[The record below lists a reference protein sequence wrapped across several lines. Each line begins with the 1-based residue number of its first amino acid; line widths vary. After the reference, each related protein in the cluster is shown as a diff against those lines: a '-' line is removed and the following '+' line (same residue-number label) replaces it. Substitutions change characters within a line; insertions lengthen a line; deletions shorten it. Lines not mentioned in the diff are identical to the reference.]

1 MLSDIEIAQ
10 AARLRPIIEVAK
22 SIGLAEDDIDLYGK
36 HKAKIHLDVLDRLG
50 DRPEGRLILVTA
62 MTATPAGEG
71 KTVTSIGLAQ
81 AFGKLGKRHVLCLRE
96 PSLGP
101 TFGIKGGAAGGGY
114 SQVLPMDEIN
124 LHFTGDLHAI
134 TTAHNLLASIIDNH
148 ILKGNELEIDI
159 GRVEWPRTIDLADR
173 TLRNIVIGLGGRT
186 NGIPRETGFVITAA
200 SEIMAILALATDLKD
215 LRKRLGNITVA
226 YSTEGKPIRAE
237 ELKVVGS
244 MMVLLKEALKP
255 NLVQTIEN
263 TPAIVHC
270 GPFANIA
277 HGCNSVIAT
286 RMGLKLG
293 DYCITEAGFASDLG
307 AEKFLNIKC
316 RYAGLKPD
324 AIVIVA
330 TIRALKLHGGVP
342 IADLNTENVDAVS
355 KGFDNLR
362 VHIENIKKFK
372 VPAVVAINRF
382 PRDTDAE
389 VRQLQSLCE
398 SMEAPAVISDVCARG
413 GDGGVDLAKEVIGQ
427 IEQHPSRFEPLYP
440 LDAPVKEKIDI
451 IAREIYRADGVDY
464 SAKAERNI
472 RDIVSLGLDKQPICM
487 AKTQLSL
494 SDDKKKMGAPT
505 GWRLQVQEVQVRS
518 GSGFL
523 VVVTGDMLLM
533 PGLPKVPAAEKI
545 DLLEDNRIVG
555 LF

>member
-10 AARLRPIIEVAK
+10 ATRLKPIAEVAK

-36 HKAKIHLDVLDRLG
+36 YKAKIHPDVLDRLA
-50 DRPEGRLILVTA
+50 DCPNGRLILVTA
-62 MTATPAGEG
+62 MTATSAGEG

-81 AFGKLGKRHVLCLRE
+81 AFGKMGKRHCLCLRE

-124 LHFTGDLHAI
+124 LHFTGDFHAV

-173 TLRNIVIGLGGRT
+173 TLRDIVIGLGGRT
-186 NGIPRETGFVITAA
+186 NGVPRQTGFVITAA
-200 SEIMAILALATDLKD
+200 SEIMAILALSRDLED
-215 LRKRLGNITVA
+215 LRRRLGNITVA
-226 YSTEGKPIRAE
+226 YTGEGKRIRAE
-237 ELKVVGS
+237 ELKVIGS
-244 MMVLLKEALKP
+244 MLVLLKEALKP
-255 NLVQTIEN
+255 NLVQTVEN

-286 RMGLKLG
+286 QMGLKLG

-307 AEKFLNIKC
+307 AEKFFDIKC
-316 RYAGLKPD
+316 RAAGLKPD
-324 AIVIVA
+324 AVVIVA
-330 TIRALKLHGGVP
+330 SVRALKLHGG
-342 IADLNTENVDAVS
+342 ISMAELNTENVDAML
-355 KGFDNLR
+355 KGCSNLR
-362 VHIENIKKFK
+362 VHVENIRKFK
-372 VPAVVAINRF
+372 VPSVVAINRF
-382 PRDTDAE
+382 PRDTDNEIKA
-389 VRQLQSLCE
+389 LKAFCE
-398 SMEAPAVISDVCARG
+398 DLGATAVVSEVCARG
-413 GDGGVDLAKEVIGQ
+413 GEGGIEMAQTVIEQ
-427 IEQHPSRFEPLYP
+427 IEQHPSHFEPIYP
-440 LDAPVKEKIDI
+440 LDVPVKQKIET
-451 IAREIYRADGVDY
+451 IAREIYRAEGVDY
-464 SAKAERNI
+464 AAKAEKSI
-472 RDIVSLGLDKQPICM
+472 QGITVQGLDNLPVCM

-494 SDDKKKMGAPT
+494 TDDKTRLGAPT
-505 GWRLQVQEVQVRS
+505 GWRLQVQDVQIRS
-518 GSGFL
+518 GSEFL
-523 VVVTGDMLLM
+523 VVLTGDMMLM

-545 DLLEDNRIVG
+545 DLLPDGKIVG